1 MADRKVQHGCLT
13 AFLTIGIVAN
23 AAASLLNLLGGPL
36 ARQFPLDTPTWIPPV
51 LYASGVFNIICF
63 VAIFQWYKWG
73 FFGYWV
79 SSIVIFVVNLVL
91 GSSFLQAAIPLV
103 GVVILFIVLQLG
115 GDRKGW
121 SQLE

>member
-1 MADRKVQHGCLT
+1 
-13 AFLTIGIVAN
+13 
-23 AAASLLNLLGGPL
+23 
-36 ARQFPLDTPTWIPPV
+36 V

-79 SSIVIFVVNLVL
+79 SSLVIFVVNLIL

-103 GVVILFIVLQLG
+103 GVVILFIVPQLG